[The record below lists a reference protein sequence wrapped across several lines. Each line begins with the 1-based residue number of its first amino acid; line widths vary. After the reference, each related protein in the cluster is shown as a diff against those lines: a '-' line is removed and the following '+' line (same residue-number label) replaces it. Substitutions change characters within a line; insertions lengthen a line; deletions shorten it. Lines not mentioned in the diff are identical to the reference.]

1 MFIYRWGFVGFIIGA
16 FLLSACN
23 SQNNPLLSTNNKKSE
38 NAATEGSGIEDNFG
52 IQSISSTSSPTPAL
66 EESNTSINLPNVNPL
81 ELGGELKIGGS
92 STLYFL
98 TEAIAERF
106 KEEGYPGK
114 VNVAS
119 GGTAKSFQL
128 LCSEGKL
135 DIVTSYGP
143 ISNEQIQACNR
154 AGRQPVGFP
163 VAVDTLTVVVSS
175 QNNFLPSN
183 LSKQDLRKVFTL
195 GKWSD
200 INQNWPDRPIKRF
213 LYPAPWTGSS
223 AVFARDILNGNAN
236 LALNAT
242 NTKLYQFEEEVI
254 QNALISPDIVSI
266 LGYGY
271 YKQHQKEVTEISI
284 DGIAPD
290 DTKKYPFTTKMYI
303 YTDAKLIRTRPEVR
317 GFVNFYLQNV
327 DREVEDADSLALEE
341 TALNASKMKLL
352 NVLGR
357 AE

>member
-1 MFIYRWGFVGFIIGA
+1 MFKYRWGSIGFIIA
-16 FLLSACN
+16 VFLLSACN
-23 SQNNPLLSTNNKKSE
+23 SQNNPDSNNKKSE
-38 NAATEGSGIEDNFG
+38 DAATAGSGIAEDLG
-52 IQSISSTSSPTPAL
+52 IQSISSTSSATPAL
-66 EESNTSINLPNVNPL
+66 EESNRGINLPDVNPL
-81 ELGGELKIGGS
+81 KLGGELKIGGS

-98 TEAIAERF
+98 SLAVVERF

-114 VNVAS
+114 VNIAS

-128 LCSEGKL
+128 LCNEGKL
-135 DIVTSYGP
+135 DIVTSYGRV
-143 ISNEQIQACNR
+143 SNEQIQACNR

-183 LSKQDLRKVFTL
+183 LSKQDLRKVLTFE
-195 GKWSD
+195 KWSD
-200 INQNWPDRPIKRF
+200 INQNWPDRAIRRI

-223 AVFARDILNGNAN
+223 AVFAREILNGNPN

-242 NTKLYQFEEEVI
+242 NTTLYQFEEQVI
-254 QNALISPDIVSI
+254 QNAIVSPDVVSI

-271 YKQHQKEVTEISI
+271 YNQQRKELTAISI
-284 DGIAPD
+284 DGIAPN
-290 DTKKYPFTTKMYI
+290 DTKNYPFTTNMYI
-303 YTDAKLIRTRPEVR
+303 YTDAELIRKRPEVR

-327 DREVEDADSLALEE
+327 DAEVADADSLPLEE